1 MAITQEQIFQVAD
14 TLVEQGRDPTL
25 ASVRTALGGGSF
37 TTISET
43 MKAWRARKDAAR
55 QAHILPPPA
64 ALQEYMNRT
73 GADLVAQAW
82 QQAQAAAEARLE
94 SERAALAEARVEL
107 EVEARQAAELADQME
122 LELERVMAERTA
134 AINRAEQR
142 LAERDQAQRERD
154 EARRQGELLQARLTD
169 LVHDR
174 DAARQEAKEAL
185 TKAATLEGLLQSE
198 RDRRQQAEQ
207 VQATRLAVLLERLEA
222 SVVTSSR

>member
-25 ASVRTALGGGSF
+25 ASIRTALGGGSF
-37 TTISET
+37 TTISEA
-43 MKAWRARKDAAR
+43 MKAWRTQQDAAR

-73 GADLVAQAW
+73 SADLVAQAW
-82 QQAQAAAEARLE
+82 QQAQMAAEARLE

-107 EVEARQAAELADQME
+107 EVEVRQAAELADQME

-134 AINRAEQR
+134 AINRAEQL

-154 EARRQGELLQARLTD
+154 EAQRQGEMLQARLTD

-174 DAARQEAKEAL
+174 DVARQEAKEAL

>member
-1 MAITQEQIFQVAD
+1 
-14 TLVEQGRDPTL
+14 
-25 ASVRTALGGGSF
+25 
-37 TTISET
+37 
-43 MKAWRARKDAAR
+43 MKAWRAQQDAAR

-82 QQAQAAAEARLE
+82 QQAQMAAEARLE

-154 EARRQGELLQARLTD
+154 ETRRQGELLQARLTD

-174 DAARQEAKEAL
+174 DVARQEAKEAL

-207 VQATRLAVLLERLEA
+207 VQATRLAVLLERLGT

>member
-25 ASVRTALGGGSF
+25 ASIRTALGGGSF
-37 TTISET
+37 TTISEA
-43 MKAWRARKDAAR
+43 MKAWRARQDAAR

-82 QQAQAAAEARLE
+82 QQAQVAAEARLE

-122 LELERVMAERTA
+122 LELERMMAERTA

-154 EARRQGELLQARLTD
+154 EAQRQGELLQARLTD